1 MREDSI
7 INNINHMKQVPDFTG
22 CQNNNMHPTDIDA
35 ILEFDNK
42 YLILFEA
49 KHSHNTNG
57 LPTGQ
62 RLLLERIIDTWK
74 ECRVD
79 AIAYLI
85 EHSST
90 DEDTYEFLDDT
101 IVTHYYNG
109 IWDAPDVKE
118 RVTLKD
124 ELKRLS
130 LIWDSPKLRGFTE

>member
-1 MREDSI
+1 M
-7 INNINHMKQVPDFTG
+7 
-22 CQNNNMHPTDIDA
+22 DA
-35 ILEFDNK
+35 ID
-42 YLILFEA
+42 
-49 KHSHNTNG
+49 
-57 LPTGQ
+57 
-62 RLLLERIIDTWK
+62 
-74 ECRVD
+74 
-79 AIAYLI
+79 YLI